1 MASTPPPRPR
11 MCRQWTSNKLTS
23 LANLRSVD
31 IGKNIL
37 RNVIFTCNPKS
48 VAEIIYEADQR
59 ALLHGFTH
67 PTGARPHRS
76 TVAIH
81 NGKLMERRVYFN
93 NWKIEWIPI

>member
-1 MASTPPPRPR
+1 MAPIPQRVPLR
-11 MCRQWTSNKLTS
+11 RQWTGNKLIHLTR
-23 LANLRSVD
+23 LRNVD

-48 VAEIIYEADQR
+48 VAEIIDEADQR

-67 PTGARPHRS
+67 PSGARPHRS
-76 TVAIH
+76 TVAVH